1 MTSVAK
7 LLLSTTLFGGAA
19 GTYLYKIGSVHE
31 APSVIQKHTLKHSA
45 FRVGTYKD
53 PSNCY
58 ATAPSST
65 TPEDLNMQYYPKHKL
80 GRYYLQAALT

>member
-1 MTSVAK
+1 MASVSK

-19 GTYLYKIGSVHE
+19 GTYLYKNKQAHA
-31 APSVIQKHTLKHSA
+31 APAVTQKQTLQHSA

-58 ATAPSST
+58 AEAPSST
-65 TPEDLNMQYYPKHKL
+65 TPEDLNMRCYPEHKL